1 MGDDGMSEDGV
12 TENGVTADGV
22 AEDDVT
28 EGGVSDD
35 DVNDDRLDRQLLR
48 KLLGMWAG
56 FALLPG
62 IVTINQPV
70 VLAYVVW
77 GIGFFAALALFITI
91 ARITQTTDLWPWLV
105 ASILPWVVNLAVP
118 ATPMYIPVLVLAAGA
133 FAARIYL
140 RSSATDRLLH
150 EGVDGTGVVIEV
162 IEPKAVNA
170 VVNNGYVRRS
180 VRVTVERADK
190 IKTYEAVVRDLFK
203 VEELP
208 TPGDRLPLRIDPE
221 DAKRVVMVP
230 QEKPAAEAPSTPIDD
245 SVDEPDEGETTEA
258 S

>member
-1 MGDDGMSEDGV
+1 MSDDGTIIEGAANDGVSDEGVAEEGV
-12 TENGVTADGV
+12 TE
-22 AEDDVT
+22 
-28 EGGVSDD
+28 
-35 DVNDDRLDRQLLR
+35 DRLDHRLLR

-70 VLAYVVW
+70 VLAYAVW
-77 GIGFFAALALFITI
+77 AIGFFAALGLFITI
-91 ARITQTTDLWPWLV
+91 ARITQTTDLWPWLA
-105 ASILPWVVNLAVP
+105 ASVLPWLINLAVP
-118 ATPMYIPVLVLAAGA
+118 ANLMYIPVFVIAVGV
-133 FAARIYL
+133 FVARIYL
-140 RSSATDRLLH
+140 RSSAIDRLLH
-150 EGVDGTGVVIEV
+150 DGLDGTGVVIEV
-162 IEPKAVNA
+162 IEPKAISA

-180 VRVTVERADK
+180 VCVTVERADK

-208 TPGDRLPLRIDPE
+208 SPGDRLPLRIDPE

-230 QEKPAAEAPSTPIDD
+230 PEKPAAEAPST
-245 SVDEPDEGETTEA
+245 SNDEPDEGETTET

>member
-1 MGDDGMSEDGV
+1 VTEDGVSDDGMIEDGAAQDGMIEDGV
-12 TENGVTADGV
+12 TEESATDG
-22 AEDDVT
+22 
-28 EGGVSDD
+28 
-35 DVNDDRLDRQLLR
+35 RLDHRLLR
-48 KLLGMWAG
+48 RLLGMWAG

-77 GIGFFAALALFITI
+77 GIGFFAALGLFITI

-105 ASILPWVVNLAVP
+105 ASVLPWLINLAVP
-118 ATPMYIPVLVLAAGA
+118 ANLMYIPVFVAAVGA
-133 FAARIYL
+133 FVAWIYL
-140 RSSATDRLLH
+140 RSSAIDRLLH
-150 EGVDGTGVVIEV
+150 DGLDGTGIVIEV
-162 IEPKAVNA
+162 IEPKAINA

-203 VEELP
+203 VEKLP
-208 TPGDRLPLRIDPE
+208 APGDRLPLRIDPE

-230 QEKPAAEAPSTPIDD
+230 PEKPAAEAPSTSD
-245 SVDEPDEGETTEA
+245 DEPDEGETTET

>member
-1 MGDDGMSEDGV
+1 MTEDGTSADGV
-12 TENGVTADGV
+12 TEGDT
-22 AEDDVT
+22 T
-28 EGGVSDD
+28 EASTTEA
-35 DVNDDRLDRQLLR
+35 RLDRPLLR
-48 KLLGMWAG
+48 KLLGMWAA

-118 ATPMYIPVLVLAAGA
+118 ATPMYIPVLILAAGA
-133 FAARIYL
+133 FVAWIYL

-162 IEPKAVNA
+162 IEPKAINA

-208 TPGDRLPLRIDPE
+208 SPGDRLPLRIDPE

-230 QEKPAAEAPSTPIDD
+230 PEKPAAEAPSTPVDE
-245 SVDEPDEGETTEA
+245 SVDEPDEGETTET